1 MRAAPLFLLLSLCTA
16 PLAFAEEV
24 PPQPLAE
31 VTSMQAQIDELEQ
44 RLAISEQQR
53 EALGA
58 ELQSSASERE
68 NVQLQRLRLRQ
79 DNQRLKLELK
89 KAQSSIAPAFI
100 SEQQMWFA
108 IGAGAGLLGVIIGA
122 LLRRGRRSQSEWLN

>member
-1 MRAAPLFLLLSLCTA
+1 
-16 PLAFAEEV
+16 
-24 PPQPLAE
+24 
-31 VTSMQAQIDELEQ
+31 MQAQIDELEQ

-108 IGAGAGLLGVIIGA
+108 IGAGAGLVGVIIGA

>member
-1 MRAAPLFLLLSLCTA
+1 
-16 PLAFAEEV
+16 
-24 PPQPLAE
+24 
-31 VTSMQAQIDELEQ
+31 MQAQIDELEQ

-68 NVQLQRLRLRQ
+68 TVQLQRLRQ

-89 KAQSSIAPAFI
+89 KAQSSTAPAFI

>member
-68 NVQLQRLRLRQ
+68 NVQLQRLRQ

>member
-1 MRAAPLFLLLSLCTA
+1 
-16 PLAFAEEV
+16 
-24 PPQPLAE
+24 
-31 VTSMQAQIDELEQ
+31 MQAQIDELEQ

-68 NVQLQRLRLRQ
+68 TVQLQRLRQ

-122 LLRRGRRSQSEWLN
+122 LLRRGRRSKSEWLN

>member
-58 ELQSSASERE
+58 ALQSSASERE
-68 NVQLQRLRLRQ
+68 TVQLQRLRQ

-89 KAQSSIAPAFI
+89 KAQSSTAPAFI

>member
-68 NVQLQRLRLRQ
+68 TVQLQRLRQ

>member
-1 MRAAPLFLLLSLCTA
+1 
-16 PLAFAEEV
+16 
-24 PPQPLAE
+24 
-31 VTSMQAQIDELEQ
+31 MQAQIDELEQ